1 MFSLKIFL
9 FILSISFVS
18 SNEIYTRTQLR
29 GLYHHNMNKLLNEE
43 IQRIVERV
51 VASAKYNGTSYS
63 ERYFIPNENNENNR
77 YSLNTIILSKFSDK
91 IIINRFKNIL
101 IDSNITI
108 SEPTCCVNY
117 DGYICK
123 IKFGV
128 EICKFIYINW

>member
-9 FILSISFVS
+9 FILSICFVS

-51 VASAKYNGTSYS
+51 VAYAKNNGTSYS
-63 ERYFIPNENNENNR
+63 ERYALPNTDYTGEF
-77 YSLNTIILSKFSDK
+77 LAKFSDK

-108 SEPTCCVNY
+108 SGPKCCRDYEGCQQQV
-117 DGYICK
+117 DEQKCK
-123 IKFGV
+123 HID
-128 EICKFIYINW
+128 INW